1 MAKPATIPLE
11 AEDNATIT
19 IDKVRAEAEK
29 LNKQRAEF
37 TIGADDTEGK
47 AKLLAIDMRLEKLN
61 KYLAR
66 PGVELQG
73 LDHTLLGIYRIDA
86 AMNKLNGKTAT
97 VKVETK
103 VSKNSNILSRVLSGF
118 GGGGDSSG
126 GGGGAFSGPFKG
138 ISGAGS
144 GASAGAIEAVTSPV
158 GAAATAAAL
167 PFLGTGIAG
176 GLLGGLGVGLAGIG
190 IAGGLG
196 AGSSRPRDVE
206 AAQNTL
212 HAAQLRVVADQLK
225 LNKLRS
231 SGKASTAQ
239 LATAEATLARA
250 HASVTTAQEKILDL
264 GPATT
269 KPVIAAQEAFRHLSD
284 NAKASL
290 ATIGASFAPVMTT
303 IFNVANSTLGKMT
316 PVFAAA
322 EKTIS
327 GPFQQ
332 VGVILAKS
340 IASPAVVTSIN
351 NLAKSFGAF
360 LVGFSPQIPGIVNAI
375 ANGINGM
382 ATAFTDHP
390 GMIKGM
396 GSVLAFLL
404 KLPGFVAGAMGSL
417 TRVTAW
423 LIGGLPHAVSIG
435 LDAAREFFINI
446 GHGIE
451 TVWNSVWGNVK
462 GTTSQG
468 ASVLSSF
475 WTTITGPFIAGYNF
489 VLSIFN
495 NIKNFITNSFDKWW
509 ATNGAAVIQ
518 VWNTIWTNVRDV
530 VVAILYPTIA
540 VVKVGMGL
548 LVVIFKTAWATITT
562 AAKLG
567 WDVISGLFKIGM
579 SIIGAIFRVGWA
591 AISLIFKS
599 AIGILVAS
607 WNIFWSIISNVA
619 KLAWTTVKNIIKGV
633 WDVIVGLFGIFINLI
648 TGHWGAALTD
658 MKNMASQI
666 WNLIKSQLSAIWNAI
681 RAIGIA
687 IWNSLRG
694 YLIGLWNNIRSAG
707 ISIWNAF
714 KNGVVGVWHSV
725 VSIGKSIWSNFF
737 GWLRSGWH
745 AVVNSASV
753 IWNGIKA
760 AVSAPVKWV
769 INNVWDRFAGIINT
783 ATNFLHLGKPL
794 PVVHMAEGGLL
805 GGYGGG
811 DRIPALLEAGETVVD
826 KKRSKMFSSIFKW
839 MGVPGHAT
847 GGVVGGGPPI
857 NLHTGVSRNVG
868 AGPGLGD
875 IGNVFKTV
883 GGWAKNLVQ
892 GAILGVVKPLV
903 NSALGLLSHM
913 PGGSTT
919 FGKMIAQFPRTIAN
933 HFFDWI
939 GGKDKAFT
947 AAQVKNVGAGVARW
961 AGLVNKALSMLGLPL
976 SLASRVLYQ
985 MQTESG
991 GNPNAI
997 NNTDINAQHGD
1008 PSRGLMQTIGAT
1020 FRAYHVAGTSNN
1032 IYDPLA
1038 NIAAAINY
1046 ARHVYGPS
1054 LMSGGRG
1061 MGSGHGYYMGTQ
1073 NATRGWHMVGENG
1086 PELAFFHGSEKVIP
1100 NSRIRGGDGS
1110 SAPVV
1115 YNINVT
1121 AAPLSHP
1128 ADTGRAVVG
1137 AIKEFEK
1144 RSGKSWRS

>member
-1 MAKPATIPLE
+1 
-11 AEDNATIT
+11 
-19 IDKVRAEAEK
+19 
-29 LNKQRAEF
+29 
-37 TIGADDTEGK
+37 
-47 AKLLAIDMRLEKLN
+47 MRLEKLN

-66 PGVELQG
+66 PEVDLQG
-73 LDHTLLGIYRIDA
+73 KDQTLLGIYRISA
-86 AMNKLNGKTAT
+86 AMDKLNGKKAT

-103 VSKNSNILSRVLSGF
+103 VSKNSNIITRALSGL
-118 GGGGDSSG
+118 GGGGDSS
-126 GGGGAFSGPFKG
+126 GGGAFSGPFKG
-138 ISGAGS
+138 ISGVGS
-144 GASAGAIEAVTSPV
+144 GASAGAIEAITSPV

-176 GLLGGLGVGLAGIG
+176 GLLGGLGTGLAGIG

-196 AGSSRPRDVE
+196 AGSSRPRDVT

-212 HAAQLRVVADQLK
+212 HAAQLRVIADQLK
-225 LNKLRS
+225 LNKLQS
-231 SGKASTAQ
+231 SGKATAAQ
-239 LATAEATLARA
+239 LATAESTLARA

-290 ATIGASFAPVMTT
+290 ATIGASFAPVMTK

-451 TVWNSVWGNVK
+451 SVWNNVWGNVTD
-462 GTTSQG
+462 TTSQG

-489 VLSIFN
+489 VLRIFN
-495 NIKNFITNSFDKWW
+495 DIKNFITTSFDKWW

-666 WNLIKSQLSAIWNAI
+666 WNLIKSQLSAVWNAI

-760 AVSAPVKWV
+760 AVSTPVKWV
-769 INNVWDRFAGIINT
+769 VNNVWDRFANIINT
-783 ATNFLHLGKPL
+783 ATNFLRLGKPL
-794 PVVHMAEGGLL
+794 PVVHMASGGKLP
-805 GGYGGG
+805 GYGGG
-811 DRIPALLEAGETVVD
+811 DQIPALLEAGETVVD
-826 KKRSKMFSSIFKW
+826 KKRSKKFAHIFKM
-839 MGVPGHAT
+839 MGVPGYAT
-847 GGVVGGGPPI
+847 GGVAGGPTGGSGQSPGNLGRFGPI
-857 NLHTGVSRNVG
+857 PGTASGKDILNVG
-868 AGPGLGD
+868 
-875 IGNVFKTV
+875 KT
-883 GGWAKNLVQ
+883 LVQ
-892 GAILGVVKPLV
+892 GAILGTVKPLINGV
-903 NSALGLLSHM
+903 LGLLSHA
-913 PGGSTT
+913 PGAGTP
-919 FGKMIAQFPRTIAN
+919 FGKMVTQFPRMIAN
-933 HFFDWI
+933 KFFDWI
-939 GGKDKAFT
+939 SGQDKKAQKAMVGFNAVPAKSGSAA
-947 AAQVKNVGAGVARW
+947 AAQAFARAHLAQFGW
-961 AGLVNKALSMLGLPL
+961 DQGQMPPLIALWN
-976 SLASRVLYQ
+976 Q
-985 MQTESG
+985 ESG
-991 GNPNAI
+991 WNANAVNP
-997 NNTDINAQHGD
+997 
-1008 PSRGLMQTIGAT
+1008 SSGA
-1020 FRAYHVAGTSNN
+1020 
-1032 IYDPLA
+1032 
-1038 NIAAAINY
+1038 
-1046 ARHVYGPS
+1046 YGIPQS
-1054 LMSGGRG
+1054 L
-1061 MGSGHGYYMGTQ
+1061 GHGHPYNLGDYANQVLWGLNYIKGRYGSPSAAWAHEVANNWYANGT
-1073 NATRGWHMVGENG
+1073 NSASPGWAWVGERG
-1086 PELAFFHGSEKVIP
+1086 PELVNFHGGEKVVP
-1100 NSRIRGGDGS
+1100 AGRIRGGDGAS
-1110 SAPVV
+1110 IHQ
-1115 YNINVT
+1115 YTLNVT
-1121 AAPLSHP
+1121 VPPTANPRE
-1128 ADTGRAVVG
+1128 TGRQIVN
-1137 AIKEFEK
+1137 AIKEFEHGA
-1144 RSGKSWRS
+1144 GKGWRS

>member
-1 MAKPATIPLE
+1 MVAL
-11 AEDNATIT
+11 
-19 IDKVRAEAEK
+19 
-29 LNKQRAEF
+29 
-37 TIGADDTEGK
+37 GA
-47 AKLLAIDMRLEKLN
+47 
-61 KYLAR
+61 
-66 PGVELQG
+66 
-73 LDHTLLGIYRIDA
+73 
-86 AMNKLNGKTAT
+86 
-97 VKVETK
+97 
-103 VSKNSNILSRVLSGF
+103 
-118 GGGGDSSG
+118 
-126 GGGGAFSGPFKG
+126 
-138 ISGAGS
+138 
-144 GASAGAIEAVTSPV
+144 
-158 GAAATAAAL
+158 
-167 PFLGTGIAG
+167 LGT
-176 GLLGGLGVGLAGIG
+176 GLAGIG

-196 AGSSRPRDVE
+196 AGSSRPRDVA

-239 LATAEATLARA
+239 LATAESTLARA

-290 ATIGASFAPVMTT
+290 ATIGASFAPVMSK

-451 TVWNSVWGNVK
+451 TAWNNVWGNVTD
-462 GTTSQG
+462 TTSQG

-489 VLSIFN
+489 VLRIFN
-495 NIKNFITNSFDKWW
+495 DIKNFITTSFDKWW

-518 VWNTIWTNVRDV
+518 VWTTIWTNVRDV
-530 VVAILYPTIA
+530 VVAIMYPTIA

-666 WNLIKSQLSAIWNAI
+666 WNLIKSQLSAVWNAI

-760 AVSAPVKWV
+760 AVSTPVKWV
-769 INNVWDRFAGIINT
+769 VNNVWDRFANIINT

-794 PVVHMAEGGLL
+794 PVVHMASGGKLP
-805 GGYGGG
+805 GYGGG
-811 DRIPALLEAGETVVD
+811 DKIPALLEAGETVVD
-826 KKRSKMFSSIFKW
+826 KKRSKKFAHIFK
-839 MGVPGHAT
+839 MIGVPGYAT
-847 GGVVGGGPPI
+847 GGIAGGPTGGSGQSAG
-857 NLHTGVSRNVG
+857 NLGRFGPVPGTASGKDILNVG
-868 AGPGLGD
+868 
-875 IGNVFKTV
+875 KT
-883 GGWAKNLVQ
+883 LVQ
-892 GAILGVVKPLV
+892 GAILGTVKPLV
-903 NSALGLLSHM
+903 NGVLGLLSHV
-913 PGGSTT
+913 PGAGTP
-919 FGKMIAQFPRTIAN
+919 FGKMITQFPRMIAN
-933 HFFDWI
+933 KFFDWI
-939 GGKDKAFT
+939 GGQDKKFT
-947 AAQVKNVGAGVARW
+947 ASQVKNVGAGVARW
-961 AGLVNKALSMLGLPL
+961 AGLVAKALSMEGLAQ
-976 SLASRVLYQ
+976 SLAHYVLYQ

-997 NNTDINAQHGD
+997 NLTDINAQHGD

-1020 FRAYHVAGTSNN
+1020 FAAYHWPGTSWN

-1046 ARHVYGPS
+1046 SHH
-1054 LMSGGRG
+1054 GRG
-1061 MGSGHGYYMGTQ
+1061 FGTGPGQMGSGHGYYMGTQ
-1073 NATRGWHMVGENG
+1073 NATRGWHMVGERG
-1086 PELAFFHGSEKVIP
+1086 PEAMWFNGGEKVVP
-1100 NSRIRGGDGS
+1100 TGKIRGGDGAS
-1110 SAPVV
+1110 IHQ
-1115 YNINVT
+1115 YTLNVSVPPT
-1121 AAPLSHP
+1121 ANPRE
-1128 ADTGRAVVG
+1128 TGRQIVN
-1137 AIKEFEK
+1137 AIKEFEHGA
-1144 RSGKSWRS
+1144 GKGWRS